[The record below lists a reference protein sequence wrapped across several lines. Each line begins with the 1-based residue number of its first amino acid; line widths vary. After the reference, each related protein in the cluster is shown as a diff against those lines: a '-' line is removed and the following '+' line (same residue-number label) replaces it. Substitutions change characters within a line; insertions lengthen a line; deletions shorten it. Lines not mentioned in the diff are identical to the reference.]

1 MVPGHTKF
9 KCDGSFGLIKKLYRK
24 TTVNCVKHIVEVV
37 KKSSAAGL
45 NKAQC
50 YENGKG
56 FQYLDLNS
64 VLGIFFKKL
73 SGLQKYRHFVFEAA
87 KPGVVK
93 AQLVANGIYTEFNLL
108 KTRKAS
114 VSEVTKEIKSFSIL
128 VLTPSPLD
136 YKRQEYLYHNIR
148 PFVRD
153 EFKDLTCPQ
162 PIYTGNE

>member
-24 TTVNCVKHIVEVV
+24 TTVDCVDHIVEVV
-37 KKSSAAGL
+37 KKSSTAGL

-50 YENGKG
+50 YDNGKG

-64 VLGIFFKKL
+64 VLRIFFKKL
-73 SGLQKYRHFVFEAA
+73 SGLQKYQHFVFEAV

-108 KTRKAS
+108 KTRRAS
-114 VSEVTKEIKSFSIL
+114 VSEIT
-128 VLTPSPLD
+128 T
-136 YKRQEYLYHNIR
+136 
-148 PFVRD
+148 
-153 EFKDLTCPQ
+153 
-162 PIYTGNE
+162 

>member
-9 KCDGSFGLIKKLYRK
+9 KCDGSFGLIKKLYCK
-24 TTVNCVKHIVEVV
+24 TTVDCVDHIVEVV
-37 KKSSAAGL
+37 KKSSIAGL

-64 VLGIFFKKL
+64 VLEIFFKKL
-73 SGLQKYRHFVFEAA
+73 NGLQKYQHFLFERN

-93 AQLVANGIYTEFNLL
+93 TQTVANGAFTEFNLL

-114 VSEVTKEIKSFSIL
+114 VSEITKEIKSFSIL
-128 VLTPSPLD
+128 VLIPPPLD
-136 YKRQEYLYHNIR
+136 YKRQEYLYKNIR
-148 PFVRD
+148 FFVRD
-153 EFKDLTCPQ
+153 EFKNITCPQ
-162 PIYTGNE
+162 PVQHSIE